1 MVSVTSQKSIVVIT
15 FLATD
20 QNRLRTEG
28 ETGAIFRI
36 WLDTELV
43 TLISGVHLETL
54 KHLKHQVWFLVYS
67 SFNFTA
73 HLIQSVVHISFWTP
87 GL

>member
-20 QNRLRTEG
+20 QNRISRTEG
-28 ETGAIFRI
+28 ETGAIFHI

-43 TLISGVHLETL
+43 TLISGVHLET
-54 KHLKHQVWFLVYS
+54 
-67 SFNFTA
+67 
-73 HLIQSVVHISFWTP
+73 VVTV
-87 GL
+87 